1 MFQPILREKL
11 RLRMAL
17 IGPPKSGKTYT
28 ALRQAF
34 LLAGPSGRVAVIDSE
49 HASAR
54 KYVGISPDGIPW
66 RWEGVELEYFAPAT
80 YQAAIE
86 EAGRVPYDVLVIDS
100 LSHAWIG
107 KGGSLDQVDRAP
119 QSSDPFGGWR
129 TVSPQ
134 QTALV
139 DAILSYPGH
148 VIATLRTKVAWV
160 IERNEKGKKA
170 PRKVGTKTVMKE
182 GMEYEFD
189 IVGTL
194 DSLHNLVVQGRC
206 PAVEGRTFSLPGSDL
221 ADPIRAWLSEA
232 PEAPAAPAPAA
243 PVAPEPEAAPP
254 ATAAAAGGLVLD
266 ASPVAGELCDEST
279 AKAIVR
285 EAKALGWG
293 PAEIA
298 KVLAPRGVS
307 KLREL
312 PMDAAAGLLKHLRGK
327 VLEAEGAAA
336 F

>member
-1 MFQPILREKL
+1 
-11 RLRMAL
+11 MAL

-34 LLAGPSGRVAVIDSE
+34 ILAWPHGRVAVIDSE

-100 LSHAWIG
+100 LSHAWCG
-107 KGGSLDQVDRAP
+107 KGGSLDQVDRAAP
-119 QSSDPFGGWR
+119 GGDPFGGWK

-139 DAILSYPGH
+139 DSILAYPGH
-148 VIATLRTKVAWV
+148 VIATLRTKVDWV
-160 IERNEKGKKA
+160 IEKNEKGKKA
-170 PRKVGTKTVMKE
+170 PRKVGTKPVMKE
-182 GMEYEFD
+182 GVEYEFD
-189 IVGTL
+189 LVCTL
-194 DSLHNLVVQGRC
+194 DGLHNLTVQGRC
-206 PAVEGRTFSLPGSDL
+206 PAVDGRTFSMPGRDL
-221 ADPIRAWLSEA
+221 AEPIKAWLSEA
-232 PEAPAAPAPAA
+232 PEVPAA